1 MATIGLATSRRY
13 AELVADDRLAAERL
27 RAFGVDVRPIVWTD
41 EVSSCDGCE
50 VVVVRSCWDYHLMPD
65 RFHAWTRSVEA
76 RGVGVWNPPA
86 MIVWNTHKAYLR
98 ELRGRGVPVPET
110 VWLDRG
116 ASCDLAATLSARG
129 WARAV
134 VKPTISAT
142 AWRTFV
148 TQPATAGSDQDALDE
163 VLTDTGALVQ
173 QFVNEIETDGEWSL
187 VFFDGAFS
195 HAVIKRPVA
204 GDFRVQEE
212 FGGRADPRMPPAP
225 VVEAA
230 AQALGQVPGVPL
242 YARVDGVI
250 ARGAFTLM
258 EMELIEPSL
267 FLASDPGAVDR
278 FVSALLRRL

>member
-1 MATIGLATSRRY
+1 MTTIGLATSRRY
-13 AELVADDRLAAERL
+13 AGLVADDRLAAARL
-27 RAFGVDVRPIVWTD
+27 RALGVNVRPIVWTD
-41 EVSSCDGCE
+41 EVSSCDGCA
-50 VVVVRSCWDYHLMPD
+50 VVVVRSCWDYHLVPD

-76 RGVGVWNPPA
+76 RGVGVWNPPT
-86 MIVWNTHKAYLR
+86 MIAWNTDKSYLR
-98 ELRGRGVPVPET
+98 ALRAQGVRVPET

-116 ASCDLAATLSARG
+116 EPCDLAVTLSARG

-142 AWRTFV
+142 AWRTFL
-148 TQPATAGSDQDALDE
+148 TQPATAGSDQAGLDE
-163 VLTDTGALVQ
+163 VLADSGALVQ
-173 QFVNEIETDGEWSL
+173 QFVDEIETDGEWSL

-195 HAVIKRPVA
+195 HAVIKRPLA

-212 FGGRADPRMPPAP
+212 FGGRAEPRTPSAP

-230 AQALGQVPGVPL
+230 AHALSQVPGAPL

-267 FLASDPGAVDR
+267 FLGSDPGAVDR